1 MRRLLGTMISV
12 AALAI
17 ATAIGLGDAAAAG
30 GIEGSH
36 QDARTVRRSNTGPE
50 LSDLD
55 ADPED
60 LPDTS
65 GDEADGERAEHDR
78 GGSKQKQRAPRTGG
92 GGACMYGPDDSL
104 IYAPPGRQ
112 CGGAAPAH

>member
-1 MRRLLGTMISV
+1 MIPV

-17 ATAIGLGDAAAAG
+17 AIAIGLGDAAAAG

-36 QDARTVRRSNTGPE
+36 KDVRTVRRSHTGPE

-55 ADPED
+55 AEHED
-60 LPDTS
+60 LPDAS
-65 GDEADGERAEHDR
+65 GDENDGERAEHDR
-78 GGSKQKQRAPRTGG
+78 DRSEQEQRAPRTGG
-92 GGACMYGPDDSL
+92 VGACMYGPDGSL

-112 CGGAAPAH
+112 CDVAAPAH